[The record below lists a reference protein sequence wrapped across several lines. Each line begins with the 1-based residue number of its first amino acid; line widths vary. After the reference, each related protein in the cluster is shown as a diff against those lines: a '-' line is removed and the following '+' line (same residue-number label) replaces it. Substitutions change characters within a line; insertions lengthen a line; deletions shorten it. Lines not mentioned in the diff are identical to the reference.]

1 MMKHTEILASSAN
14 ILMARADQYGPADET
29 FDRVSQLA
37 TLVLNKDITPYEVAI
52 IMHCM
57 KLGRMATSR
66 QNSDHYVDGI
76 NYLAFAGEMAKAQKP
91 TPTQV
96 EDDIIAMARK
106 FAPVQWKSP
115 AEAAA
120 EGDRANE
127 NLPV

>member
-1 MMKHTEILASSAN
+1 MKHTEILAASAN

-37 TLVLNKDITPYEVAI
+37 TLTLNKNITPYEVAI

-57 KLGRMATSR
+57 KLARMATSK

-76 NYLAFAGEMAKAQKP
+76 NYLAFAGELAKAQKP
-91 TPTQV
+91 APTEI

-106 FAPVQWKSP
+106 FAPVQWKTP

-120 EGDRANE
+120 EAEKTNE

>member
-1 MMKHTEILASSAN
+1 
-14 ILMARADQYGPADET
+14 MARADQYGPVDET

-37 TLVLNKDITPYEVAI
+37 TLTLNKNITPYEVAI

-57 KLGRMATSR
+57 KLARMATSKH
-66 QNSDHYVDGI
+66 NSDHYVDGI
-76 NYLAFAGEMAKAQKP
+76 NYLAFAGELAKAQKP
-91 TPTQV
+91 ASNDV
-96 EDDIIAMARK
+96 EDEIIAAMARK

-120 EGDRANE
+120 EGDRTNE